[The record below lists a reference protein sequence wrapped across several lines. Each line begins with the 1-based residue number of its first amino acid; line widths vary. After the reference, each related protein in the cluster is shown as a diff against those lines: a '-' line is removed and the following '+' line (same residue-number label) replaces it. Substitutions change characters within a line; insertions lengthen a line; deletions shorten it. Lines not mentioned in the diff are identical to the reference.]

1 MMDLKI
7 ADDNGRLP
15 TVDRAVRK
23 PKVIVVEKQEAW
35 TPQPLLPEAKAP
47 APEEKWKPVRMDG
60 TKGVNVWLTALI
72 VMASILILL
81 FLVCYIMKKRLSCRD
96 IWKSLTQPCRKNALP
111 NTSNGRKGSL
121 RRDSDKKKAKP
132 NSVGPPADLGT

>member
-1 MMDLKI
+1 MMELKI

-15 TVDRAVRK
+15 TLARAVRK
-23 PKVIVVEKQEAW
+23 AKVIVVEKEEAW

-72 VMASILILL
+72 VMASVLILL
-81 FLVCYIMKKRLSCRD
+81 FLACYIMKKRLSCRD
-96 IWKSLTQPCRKNALP
+96 IWKNLTQPCRKNALP
-111 NTSNGRKGSL
+111 TTSNGRKGSL
-121 RRDSDKKKAKP
+121 KGDSKKAKP
-132 NSVGPPADLGT
+132 NAVGPPVDLGT

>member
-81 FLVCYIMKKRLSCRD
+81 FLVCYIMKKRL
-96 IWKSLTQPCRKNALP
+96 LL
-111 NTSNGRKGSL
+111 L
-121 RRDSDKKKAKP
+121 
-132 NSVGPPADLGT
+132 